1 MSKRNEERIAF
12 TQYTPGRE
20 GVGQR
25 EIVEGQSSEGG
36 GGGMGEESGDRM
48 IRMSVPSAEKW
59 RE

>member
-12 TQYTPGRE
+12 TQYTLGRE

-36 GGGMGEESGDRM
+36 GGGWARRVETE
-48 IRMSVPSAEKW
+48 
-59 RE
+59 

>member
-1 MSKRNEERIAF
+1 MRRNEERIAF
-12 TQYTPGRE
+12 TQYVLGRE

-25 EIVEGQSSEGG
+25 EVVEGQTSE

-48 IRMSVPSAEKW
+48 IRMSIPSVEKW

>member
-1 MSKRNEERIAF
+1 MLRRNDERIAF
-12 TQYTPGRE
+12 TQYALGRE

-25 EIVEGQSSEGG
+25 EVVEGQTSE

-48 IRMSVPSAEKW
+48 IRMSIPSVEKW

>member
-36 GGGMGEESGDRM
+36 GMGEESGDRM